1 MSQVCFR
8 IEEGRDGCGCD
19 EDILKIEWPFHT
31 KSLRHAGD
39 VCMQAYEKMMLD
51 LGKPIILTLLDG
63 TCLEIGDAFENDCV
77 KSEGI
82 CWVEPELLCMGS
94 HGDTYFVIHSLFH

>member
-1 MSQVCFR
+1 
-8 IEEGRDGCGCD
+8 
-19 EDILKIEWPFHT
+19 
-31 KSLRHAGD
+31 
-39 VCMQAYEKMMLD
+39 MQAYEKMMLD